1 MPGGRPYKKPVSKA
15 QARFF
20 GYAAGGNVPG
30 FDPKEARNKLRGA
43 KTGKLPESTTG
54 KKGATRGKAKGRQGR

>member
-1 MPGGRPYKKPVSKA
+1 MPGGRAYKKPVSRA

-30 FDPKEARNKLRGA
+30 FSAADAQKKLKGTNE
-43 KTGKLPESTTG
+43 KKLPERKTKG
-54 KKGATRGKAKGRQGR
+54 KK

>member
-1 MPGGRPYKKPVSKA
+1 VPGGRPYKKPVSKA

-30 FDPKEARNKLRGA
+30 FSATEAQNKLRGT
-43 KTGKLPESTTG
+43 KESKLPETV
-54 KKGATRGKAKGRQGR
+54 KKRKK

>member
-1 MPGGRPYKKPVSKA
+1 MPGGRPYKKPVSKS

-30 FDPKEARNKLRGA
+30 FSADEARKKLQGV
-43 KTGKLPESTTG
+43 KESKLPETVKK
-54 KKGATRGKAKGRQGR
+54 KKGK

>member
-20 GYAAGGNVPG
+20 GAAAGGAIPG
-30 FDPKEARNKLRGA
+30 FDPEEAKGKLRGVNE
-43 KTGKLPESTTG
+43 KKLPEKSKSKG
-54 KKGATRGKAKGRQGR
+54 SKK

>member
-1 MPGGRPYKKPVSKA
+1 MPGGKPYKKPVSKA

-30 FDPKEARNKLRGA
+30 FSAQDAQNKLRG
-43 KTGKLPESTTG
+43 TNESKLPAKV
-54 KKGATRGKAKGRQGR
+54 KKSGRPK

>member
-20 GYAAGGNVPG
+20 GAAAGGNVPG
-30 FDPKEARNKLRGA
+30 FSADEAQKKLKGVNES
-43 KTGKLPESTTG
+43 KLPERKKG
-54 KKGATRGKAKGRQGR
+54 KK

>member
-20 GYAAGGNVPG
+20 GAAAGGDVPG
-30 FDPKEARNKLRGA
+30 FDPKEAQKKLRG
-43 KTGKLPESTTG
+43 TDESKLPERKKG
-54 KKGATRGKAKGRQGR
+54 KK

>member
-20 GYAAGGNVPG
+20 GAAAGGQVPG
-30 FDPKEARNKLRGA
+30 FDPKDAQQKLKGV
-43 KTGKLPESTTG
+43 KESKLPSRKG
-54 KKGATRGKAKGRQGR
+54 KK

>member
-20 GYAAGGNVPG
+20 GAAAGGQVPG
-30 FDPKEARNKLRGA
+30 FDPKEAQNKLRGVNE
-43 KTGKLPESTTG
+43 KKLPKTSKGKG
-54 KKGATRGKAKGRQGR
+54 KK

>member
-1 MPGGRPYKKPVSKA
+1 MPGGRAYKKPVSKA

-30 FDPKEARNKLRGA
+30 FSAEEAQKKLKG
-43 KTGKLPESTTG
+43 TNESKLPETVKKKG
-54 KKGATRGKAKGRQGR
+54 KK